1 MTVTLY
7 IPTATYAQKAKKA
20 IRCVGVESKLIKTVS
35 DGSGG
40 CGFALEIDE
49 SDIYTAVYELKALGI
64 PYKTVTL

>member
-20 IRCVGVESKLIKTVS
+20 LRRVGVESKLVKVVS
-35 DGSGG
+35 DSHDG

-49 SDIYTAVYELKALGI
+49 GEVYSAVYELKALGI